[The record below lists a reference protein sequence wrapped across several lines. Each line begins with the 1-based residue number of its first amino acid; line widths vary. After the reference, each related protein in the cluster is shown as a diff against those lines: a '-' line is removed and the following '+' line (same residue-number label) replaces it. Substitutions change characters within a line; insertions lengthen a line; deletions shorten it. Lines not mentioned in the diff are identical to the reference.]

1 MDESLEKIL
10 NGDYGEDS
18 DDEPEQEKTPD
29 AVATDP
35 GAVLPSAKDAN
46 AEADKKEGPV
56 EDHLAA
62 GDLVVRAHAHAL

>member
-29 AVATDP
+29 AVATEP
-35 GAVLPSAKDAN
+35 GEVLPLVRNAN
-46 AEADKKEGPV
+46 AEV
-56 EDHLAA
+56 RLA
-62 GDLVVRAHAHAL
+62 V